1 MYGTSRLI
9 WTRRAVKPQ
18 SASTFQLCPLHSI
31 HGIGEHPYHL
41 ISTVLLTLNYS
52 KIILVLLSS
61 GEAYIVDLRRE
72 YRGRYELCEVQDE
85 SDDESQMSR
94 ATRY

>member
-1 MYGTSRLI
+1 M
-9 WTRRAVKPQ
+9 KD
-18 SASTFQLCPLHSI
+18 
-31 HGIGEHPYHL
+31 
-41 ISTVLLTLNYS
+41 S

-94 ATRY
+94 AR